1 MSESLAQTH
10 RPFSL
15 GFTMIELMITL
26 SIVAILVGLAAP
38 SLRETIMNIRITGQT
53 NDLMSDLA
61 FARSEAAKRNVPVVV
76 CPSADGETCSAGAWN
91 QGWLVYP
98 DTNVSGTKQAN
109 DDEKAL
115 KNRRALEGPNTL
127 TLTCAPSAD
136 SVTYRPTGTTGS
148 PSAIF
153 TLCDTRTTVNAGRTI
168 AINATGRAISARVTC
183 PITPACP

>member
-38 SLRETIMNIRITGQT
+38 SLRETIMSIRITGQT
-53 NDLMSDLA
+53 NDLISDLA
-61 FARSEAAKRNVPVVV
+61 VARSEAAKRNVPVIV
-76 CPSADGETCSAGAWN
+76 CTSDNGATCTATAWN
-91 QGWLVYP
+91 LGWLVYP
-98 DTNVSGTKQAN
+98 DVNVSGTQQVAT
-109 DDEKAL
+109 EKAL
-115 KNRRALEGPNTL
+115 KTRGALEGQNTL
-127 TLTCAPSAD
+127 TFTCAPTAN

-153 TLCDTRTTVNAGRTI
+153 TLCDTRTTVNAGRTV